1 MKHKFNT
8 NCVHAGM
15 GVDDSMA
22 VVPPIYQ
29 TSTFRFKDADHGA
42 SLFAGKEP
50 GYIYS
55 RMLNP
60 TVQGL
65 EDAIATLENGYK
77 GLATASGMA
86 AIHTVFATFVKQGGH
101 IVCSESVYGPTSTL
115 LKNVMSEHGV
125 DATFVD
131 TSDLTAVREAIRP
144 ETKMVYV
151 ETPGNPTLVISDLEE
166 IGKIAHGA
174 DALFVVDNTFCSP
187 ALQRPLDKGADIVV
201 HSMTKFLNGHADVV
215 GGMIVVSNEDQY
227 KECRYALNHLGGVLP
242 PFESYLVTRG
252 LKTLHIRLER
262 HCDNAE
268 KVAAFLEEHTQV
280 EWVRFPG
287 LKSHP
292 QHDIAK
298 KQMDR
303 PGGMISFELKGGL
316 EAGKKMMNTVKIC
329 QLAVSLG
336 GVESLIQHPA
346 SMTHAGMPRELREQ
360 AGITDGLVRLSV
372 GIEDVDEILDDLKH
386 ALSQLN

>member
-1 MKHKFNT
+1 MKHKFDT

-15 GVDDSMA
+15 GVDDTMA

-29 TSTFRFKDADHGA
+29 TSTFRFRNADHGA

-60 TVQGL
+60 TVKGL
-65 EDAIATLENGYK
+65 EDAISALENGHK

-101 IVCSESVYGPTSTL
+101 IVCSESVYGPTTTL
-115 LKNVMSEHGV
+115 LKNVMSGQGI

-131 TSDLTAVREAIRP
+131 TSDLAAVKAAIRP
-144 ETKMVYV
+144 ETKIVYV
-151 ETPGNPTLVISDLEE
+151 ETPGNPTLVISDLAEVA
-166 IGKIAHGA
+166 KLAHDA
-174 DALFVVDNTFCSP
+174 KALFVVDNTFSSP
-187 ALQRPLDKGADIVV
+187 ALQRPLDFGADIVV

-215 GGMIVVSNEDQY
+215 GGMIVVNTEDQY
-227 KECRYALNHLGGVLP
+227 KECRYVLNHLGGVLP

-252 LKTLHIRLER
+252 LKTLHVRMER
-262 HCDNAE
+262 HCENAM
-268 KVAAFLEEHTQV
+268 KAAEFLESHPAV
-280 EWVRFPG
+280 EWVKFPG
-287 LKSHP
+287 LESHP
-292 QHDIAK
+292 QYAIAK
-298 KQMDR
+298 KQMDG
-303 PGGMISFELKGGL
+303 PGGMISFELKGGI
-316 EAGKKMMNTVKIC
+316 EAGKAMMDKVKVC

-346 SMTHAGMPRELREQ
+346 SMTHAGMPKELREQ

-372 GIEDVDEILDDLKH
+372 GIEDVDEIIADLDNALK
-386 ALSQLN
+386 

>member
-1 MKHKFNT
+1 MKHKFDT

-29 TSTFRFKDADHGA
+29 TSTFRFRNADHGA

-50 GYIYS
+50 GYIYT

-65 EDAIATLENGYK
+65 ENAIATLENGHR

-101 IVCSESVYGPTSTL
+101 IVCSESVYGPTTTL
-115 LKNVMSEHGV
+115 LKNVMSGQGI

-131 TSDLTAVREAIRP
+131 TSDLAAVKAAIRA
-144 ETKMVYV
+144 ETKIVYV
-151 ETPGNPTLVISDLEE
+151 ETPGNPTLVISDLAEVA
-166 IGKIAHGA
+166 KLAHDAG
-174 DALFVVDNTFCSP
+174 ALFVVDNTFCSP
-187 ALQRPLDKGADIVV
+187 VLQRPLDHGADIVV

-215 GGMIVVSNEDQY
+215 GGMIVVSTEDQY
-227 KECRYALNHLGGVLP
+227 KQCRYVLNHLGGVLP

-252 LKTLHIRLER
+252 LKTLHVRMER
-262 HCDNAE
+262 HCDNAM
-268 KVAAFLEEHTQV
+268 KAATFLEAHPAV
-280 EWVRFPG
+280 EWVKFPG
-287 LKSHP
+287 LESHP
-292 QHDIAK
+292 QYDIAK
-298 KQMDR
+298 KQMHG

-316 EAGKKMMNTVKIC
+316 EAGKKMMNAVKVS

-346 SMTHAGMPRELREQ
+346 SMTHAGMPKELREQ

-372 GIEDVDEILDDLKH
+372 GIEDIDEIIADLDASLK
-386 ALSQLN
+386 